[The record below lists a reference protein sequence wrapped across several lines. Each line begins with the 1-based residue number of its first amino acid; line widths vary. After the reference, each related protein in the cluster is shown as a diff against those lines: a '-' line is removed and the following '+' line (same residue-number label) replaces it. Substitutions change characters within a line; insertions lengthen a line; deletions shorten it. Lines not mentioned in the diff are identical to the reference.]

1 MQLSQRLSSVAS
13 MVTAGNC
20 LADVGTDHGYV
31 PIYLYE
37 RNIIPHAIAMDVNKG
52 PLERA
57 TLHIAESGMK
67 EAIETRLSDG
77 LAALKPGEADS
88 VVIAGMGGPLIIR
101 ILSTYPEVTDS
112 LKELILQPQS
122 EIPEV
127 RMWLYEHGYEI
138 IEACE
143 AQSHFDLL
151 AYGGYGHFAYF
162 NTTIKIDKIYRV
174 DVAYK
179 ITNDDKPW
187 YQFFLPDEEHQ
198 IQKSLTPERVKG
210 GIFGLYNFAGFEEG
224 SYQSTVDGRTNYKYK
239 LHLNYDDTAWN
250 WFVGQEFYECDYRRV
265 SQFQILRMN
274 FLVDGETYDVPI
286 KMDTIEGDTLFIL
299 DPDLILD
306 TETPYYDFKNWLD
319 DGIANLK
326 EKFKDYLP
334 YIYAIAGV
342 LGAVLLI
349 WVGIKVYKFFR
360 FLFGWIPDKKDDNQ
374 NKKE

>member
-101 ILSTYPEVTDS
+101 ILSAYPETTES

-127 RMWLYEHGYEI
+127 RIWLYENGYEI
-138 IEACE
+138 VEEHMVFEDGKYYPMFKAVKNPQAEKLSDLEYKFGKLSVLGEKDVLKAYLVREVSNKQNILNKLMEENSEKSKGRAE
-143 AQSHFDLL
+143 EMKALL
-151 AYGGYGHFAYF
+151 AE
-162 NTTIKIDKIYRV
+162 
-174 DVAYK
+174 
-179 ITNDDKPW
+179 
-187 YQFFLPDEEHQ
+187 LEEM
-198 IQKSLTPERVKG
+198 
-210 GIFGLYNFAGFEEG
+210 
-224 SYQSTVDGRTNYKYK
+224 
-239 LHLNYDDTAWN
+239 
-250 WFVGQEFYECDYRRV
+250 
-265 SQFQILRMN
+265 LREM
-274 FLVDGETYDVPI
+274 
-286 KMDTIEGDTLFIL
+286 
-299 DPDLILD
+299 
-306 TETPYYDFKNWLD
+306 
-319 DGIANLK
+319 
-326 EKFKDYLP
+326 
-334 YIYAIAGV
+334 
-342 LGAVLLI
+342 
-349 WVGIKVYKFFR
+349 
-360 FLFGWIPDKKDDNQ
+360 
-374 NKKE
+374 